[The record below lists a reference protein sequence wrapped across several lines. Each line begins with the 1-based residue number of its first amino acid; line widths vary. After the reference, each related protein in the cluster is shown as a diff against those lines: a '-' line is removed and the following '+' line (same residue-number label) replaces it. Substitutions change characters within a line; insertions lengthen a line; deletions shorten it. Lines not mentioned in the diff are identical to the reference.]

1 MKKIIIFLILFF
13 SFNIN
18 VNAYGNDNY
27 DESIEDTLDE
37 QLKMFDFEG
46 MKTIISNTGY
56 EEDFDFEEII
66 KGIIL
71 GENDFSFKEIIN
83 KCFRKLFSE
92 VFANLYLIK
101 NLIIVCILSALLKN
115 LTEAF
120 KQKET
125 GELGF
130 YVSYIVVVMILF
142 SSFSTGLSILQ
153 NTSED
158 LITIMQGALPLII
171 SLLVATGNTANAYLF
186 QPVMLFVIQI
196 LSFVTSNVFIPLISI
211 SAVLQIINYLTQR
224 EILTKFSNLIKSC
237 VSWGLKGSAILF
249 MSVLSIQRLSAPI
262 LNGTINKTAK
272 VAINMIPVVGDV
284 LTGAVDGIAYWT
296 YAIKNGVSLTIIIL
310 IIFMCMI
317 PVIKLISLV
326 FIYKFTAAIIQPI
339 CDKRIIECID
349 TIGGYT
355 AIILGVLFTI
365 IVMFIFSAII
375 VLSAASI

>member
-46 MKTIISNTGY
+46 MKIIISNTGY
-56 EEDFDFEEII
+56 EEDFNFEEII

-92 VFANLYLIK
+92 VFANLYLIR

-171 SLLVATGNTANAYLF
+171 SLLVATGNAANAYLF

-296 YAIKNGVSLTIIIL
+296 YAIKNGVSITIIIL

-317 PVIKLISLV
+317 PVIKLIALV

>member
-56 EEDFDFEEII
+56 EEDFNFEEII

-92 VFANLYLIK
+92 VFANLYLIR

-171 SLLVATGNTANAYLF
+171 SLLVATGNAANAYLF

>member
-71 GENDFSFKEIIN
+71 GENNFSFKEIIN

-92 VFANLYLIK
+92 VFANLYLIR

-171 SLLVATGNTANAYLF
+171 SLLVATGNAANAYLF

>member
-92 VFANLYLIK
+92 VFANLYLIR

>member
-27 DESIEDTLDE
+27 DESIEDILDE

-56 EEDFDFEEII
+56 EEDFNFEEII

-92 VFANLYLIK
+92 VFANLYLIR